1 MVQKKKIKIFTQNVL
16 MSNGNKW
23 SSEKVTRDIL
33 KEVQKTTKKD
43 YKLVYMLAIKNAN
56 NILSNIEIKR
66 RKNIFYIPF
75 FNKKKKRI
83 FNTIRLICL
92 QKTNKRKIN
101 IISEEI
107 IKLSRNK
114 KSRTKVS
121 ISVINSTSFIN
132 KHFAN
137 YRWFY

>member
-1 MVQKKKIKIFTQNVL
+1 

-23 SSEKVTRDIL
+23 SSEKVARDIL

-101 IISEEI
+101 IIG
-107 IKLSRNK
+107 
-114 KSRTKVS
+114 
-121 ISVINSTSFIN
+121 
-132 KHFAN
+132 
-137 YRWFY
+137 

>member
-1 MVQKKKIKIFTQNVL
+1 

-75 FNKKKKRI
+75 FNKKKNV
-83 FNTIRLICL
+83 FLIL
-92 QKTNKRKIN
+92 
-101 IISEEI
+101 
-107 IKLSRNK
+107 
-114 KSRTKVS
+114 
-121 ISVINSTSFIN
+121 
-132 KHFAN
+132 
-137 YRWFY
+137 

>member
-1 MVQKKKIKIFTQNVL
+1 

-33 KEVQKTTKKD
+33 KEVQKKTKKD

-75 FNKKKKRI
+75 FNKKKKTY
-83 FNTIRLICL
+83 F
-92 QKTNKRKIN
+92 
-101 IISEEI
+101 
-107 IKLSRNK
+107 
-114 KSRTKVS
+114 
-121 ISVINSTSFIN
+121 
-132 KHFAN
+132 
-137 YRWFY
+137 

>member
-75 FNKKKKRI
+75 FNKKKNV
-83 FNTIRLICL
+83 FLIL
-92 QKTNKRKIN
+92 
-101 IISEEI
+101 
-107 IKLSRNK
+107 
-114 KSRTKVS
+114 
-121 ISVINSTSFIN
+121 
-132 KHFAN
+132 
-137 YRWFY
+137 

>member
-75 FNKKKKRI
+75 FNK
-83 FNTIRLICL
+83 
-92 QKTNKRKIN
+92 
-101 IISEEI
+101 
-107 IKLSRNK
+107 
-114 KSRTKVS
+114 
-121 ISVINSTSFIN
+121 
-132 KHFAN
+132 HFAN